1 MSYTILPLRFM
12 RWSPDEVF
20 LTNEVGEYVFL
31 SNEDF
36 SAFIAGNL
44 EPKRSLAA
52 PSVPSDSKT
61 PLSFESCSPAPFTDA
76 FTELET
82 KQFLCTGQLEV
93 VLSML
98 ATKYRSKK
106 SFLQSFTQLHMIVP
120 TLRCNSSCIYCQVSR
135 KRLTDERYDM
145 TEQTADNVI
154 KTIFAG
160 PSPIIKIEFQGGDP
174 AANFKLVQYIIEKA
188 KLVNILKKRQ
198 LDFVI
203 CTNTT
208 LLSKPQIEYLHKHH
222 VSIST
227 SLDGPHDLHNTN
239 RPLQG
244 GQDHHALLM
253 QQLELIR
260 SVYNEPECAAALMTT
275 SKHSLGHMKEIIDEY
290 VRCGFNN
297 IFLRALNPYG
307 FAKNYKEKVAYPIED
322 FVTNFIE
329 GLNYIIELNLKG
341 TFFIE
346 GYTALLLKRILT
358 PFATGFVDLQ
368 SPAGAG
374 ISCAIYDYDGRVYV
388 SDEGRM
394 MARFK
399 NYFFCL
405 GNVNSDSFE
414 QMFNGDKMHQM
425 LHDACVETLPQ
436 CAYCAFAPYC
446 GADPVRNHS
455 EQGSMVGFRPTNEG
469 CRKNMAIIRYILTLL
484 KLNNPEINRVF
495 WSWIR

>member
-12 RWSPDEVF
+12 RWSPSEVF

-31 SNEDF
+31 SNDDF
-36 SAFIAGNL
+36 DAFVQGRL
-44 EPKRSLAA
+44 ERQS
-52 PSVPSDSKT
+52 SNDQVPV
-61 PLSFESCSPAPFTDA
+61 DA

-82 KQFLCTGQLEV
+82 NHFLCTGQLDN
-93 VLSML
+93 VLAMM

-106 SFLQSFTQLHMIVP
+106 SFLQGFTQLHMIVP

-135 KRLTDERYDM
+135 KRLTDERFDM
-145 TEQTADNVI
+145 TEKTADNVI
-154 KTIFAG
+154 KTIFSG

-174 AANFKLVQYIIEKA
+174 AANFKLVQYLIEKA
-188 KLVNILKKRQ
+188 KLVNILKKRV

-208 LLSKPQIEYLHKHH
+208 LLSREQIQYLHKHN
-222 VSIST
+222 VAIST
-227 SLDGPHDLHNTN
+227 SLDGPHDLHNLN

-244 GQDHHALLM
+244 GQDHHSLLM
-253 QQLELIR
+253 QQLALIR
-260 SVYNEPECAAALMTT
+260 EIYQDPESAAALMTT
-275 SKHSLGHMKEIIDEY
+275 SKHSLGHMKDIIDEY
-290 VRCGFNN
+290 VRCGFNS

-322 FVTNFIE
+322 FVSNFIE
-329 GLNYIIELNLKG
+329 GLNYIIELNMKG
-341 TFFIE
+341 TFFVE

-399 NYFFCL
+399 DYFFCL
-405 GNVNSDSFE
+405 GNVNTDSY
-414 QMFNGDKMHQM
+414 QQLFNGEKMHQM
-425 LHDACVETLPQ
+425 LHHACVDNLPQ

-446 GADPVRNHS
+446 GADPVRNQS
-455 EQGSMVGFRPTNEG
+455 EQGSMVGFRPTNDT
-469 CRKNMAIIRYILTLL
+469 CRKNMALIRYILALL
-484 KLNNPEINRVF
+484 KRNDPDLNRVF

>member
-12 RWSPDEVF
+12 RWSPSEVF

-31 SNEDF
+31 SNDDF
-36 SAFIAGNL
+36 DAFVQGRL
-44 EPKRSLAA
+44 ERQS
-52 PSVPSDSKT
+52 SNDQVPV
-61 PLSFESCSPAPFTDA
+61 DA

-82 KQFLCTGQLEV
+82 KHFLCTGQLDN
-93 VLSML
+93 VLAMM

-106 SFLQSFTQLHMIVP
+106 SFLQGFTQLHMIVP

-135 KRLTDERYDM
+135 KRLTDERFDM
-145 TEQTADNVI
+145 TEKTADNVI

-174 AANFKLVQYIIEKA
+174 AANFKLVQYLIEKA
-188 KLVNILKKRQ
+188 KLVNILKKRV

-208 LLSKPQIEYLHKHH
+208 LLSREQIQYLHKHN
-222 VSIST
+222 VAIST
-227 SLDGPHDLHNTN
+227 SLDGSHDLHNLN

-244 GQDHHALLM
+244 GQDHHSLLM
-253 QQLELIR
+253 QQLALIR
-260 SVYNEPECAAALMTT
+260 EIYQDPESAAALMTT
-275 SKHSLGHMKEIIDEY
+275 SKHSLGHMKDIIDEY
-290 VRCGFNN
+290 VRCGFNS

-322 FVTNFIE
+322 FVSNFIE

-341 TFFIE
+341 TFFVE

-399 NYFFCL
+399 DYFFCL
-405 GNVNSDSFE
+405 GNVNTDSY
-414 QMFNGDKMHQM
+414 QQLFNGEKMHQM
-425 LHDACVETLPQ
+425 LHHACVDNLPQ

-446 GADPVRNHS
+446 GADPVRNQS
-455 EQGSMVGFRPTNEG
+455 EQGSMVGFRPTNDT
-469 CRKNMAIIRYILTLL
+469 CRKNMALIRYILALL
-484 KLNNPEINRVF
+484 KRNDPDLNRVF

>member
-1 MSYTILPLRFM
+1 MNYTILPIRFM

-20 LTNEVGEYVFL
+20 LTNEVGEYAFL
-31 SNEDF
+31 SNDDF
-36 SAFIAGNL
+36 AAFVAGRL
-44 EPKRSLAA
+44 EPNSAA
-52 PSVPSDSKT
+52 GSDAGVT
-61 PLSFESCSPAPFTDA
+61 ESGFVDA
-76 FTELET
+76 FTELEA
-82 KQFLCTGQLEV
+82 KQFLCTGQLDD
-93 VLSML
+93 VLTML

-106 SFLQSFTQLHMIVP
+106 SFLQDFTQLHMIVP

-145 TEQTADNVI
+145 TEKTADNVL

-174 AANFKLVQYIIEKA
+174 AANFPLVQYIIEKA
-188 KLVNILKKRQ
+188 KVLNILKKRV

-208 LLSKPQIEYLHKHH
+208 LFSRAQIEFLHKHN
-222 VSIST
+222 VAIST
-227 SLDGPHDLHNTN
+227 SLDGPHDLHNLN

-244 GQDHHALLM
+244 GQDHHAQLM

-322 FVTNFIE
+322 FVSNFIE

-346 GYTALLLKRILT
+346 GYTALLLRRILT
-358 PFATGFVDLQ
+358 PFSTGFVDLQ

-374 ISCAIYDYDGRVYV
+374 ISCAIYDYDGKVYV

-405 GNVNSDSFE
+405 GNVNTDSF
-414 QMFNGDKMHQM
+414 QAMFNGEKMHQM
-425 LHDACVETLPQ
+425 LHDGCLETLPQ

-446 GADPVRNHS
+446 GADPVRNQS
-455 EQGSMVGFRPTNEG
+455 EQGSMVGFRPTNDG
-469 CRKNMAIIRYILTLL
+469 CRKNMAIIRYILSLL

>member
-12 RWSPDEVF
+12 RWSPSEVF

-31 SNEDF
+31 SNDDF
-36 SAFIAGNL
+36 DAFVQGRL
-44 EPKRSLAA
+44 ERQS
-52 PSVPSDSKT
+52 SNDQVPV
-61 PLSFESCSPAPFTDA
+61 DA

-82 KQFLCTGQLEV
+82 KHFLCTGQLDN
-93 VLSML
+93 VLAMM

-106 SFLQSFTQLHMIVP
+106 SFLQGFTQLHMIVP

-135 KRLTDERYDM
+135 KRLTDERFDM
-145 TEQTADNVI
+145 TEKTADNVI

-174 AANFKLVQYIIEKA
+174 AANFKLVQYLIEKA
-188 KLVNILKKRQ
+188 KLVNILKKRV

-208 LLSKPQIEYLHKHH
+208 LLSREQIQYLHKHN
-222 VSIST
+222 VAIST
-227 SLDGPHDLHNTN
+227 SLDGSHDLHNLN

-244 GQDHHALLM
+244 GQDHHSLLM
-253 QQLELIR
+253 QQLALIR
-260 SVYNEPECAAALMTT
+260 EIYQDPESAAALMTT

-290 VRCGFNN
+290 VRCGFNS

-322 FVTNFIE
+322 FVSNFIE

-341 TFFIE
+341 TFFVE

-399 NYFFCL
+399 DYFFCL
-405 GNVNSDSFE
+405 GNVNTDSY
-414 QMFNGDKMHQM
+414 QQLFNGEKMHQM
-425 LHDACVETLPQ
+425 LHHACVDNLPQ

-446 GADPVRNHS
+446 GADPVRNQS
-455 EQGSMVGFRPTNEG
+455 EQGSMVGFRPTNDT
-469 CRKNMAIIRYILTLL
+469 CRKNMALIRYILALL
-484 KLNNPEINRVF
+484 KRNDPDLNRVF

>member
-12 RWSPDEVF
+12 RWSPSEVF

-31 SNEDF
+31 SNDDF
-36 SAFIAGNL
+36 DAFVQGRL
-44 EPKRSLAA
+44 ERQSSNDQV
-52 PSVPSDSKT
+52 SV
-61 PLSFESCSPAPFTDA
+61 DA

-82 KQFLCTGQLEV
+82 KHFLCTGQLDN
-93 VLSML
+93 VLAMM

-106 SFLQSFTQLHMIVP
+106 SFLQGFTQLHMIVP

-135 KRLTDERYDM
+135 KRLTDERFDM
-145 TEQTADNVI
+145 TEKTADNVI
-154 KTIFAG
+154 KTIFSG

-174 AANFKLVQYIIEKA
+174 AANFKLVQYLIEKA
-188 KLVNILKKRQ
+188 KLVNILKKRV

-208 LLSKPQIEYLHKHH
+208 LLSREQIQYLHKHN
-222 VSIST
+222 VAIST
-227 SLDGPHDLHNTN
+227 SLDGPHDLHNLN

-244 GQDHHALLM
+244 DQDHHRLLM
-253 QQLELIR
+253 QQLALIR
-260 SVYNEPECAAALMTT
+260 EIYQDPESAAALMTT
-275 SKHSLGHMKEIIDEY
+275 SKHSLGHIKEIIDEY
-290 VRCGFNN
+290 VRCGFNS

-322 FVTNFIE
+322 FVSNFIE

-341 TFFIE
+341 TFFVE

-399 NYFFCL
+399 DYFFCL
-405 GNVNSDSFE
+405 GNVNTDSY
-414 QMFNGDKMHQM
+414 QQLFNGEKMHQM
-425 LHDACVETLPQ
+425 LHHACVDNLPQ

-446 GADPVRNHS
+446 GADPVRNQS
-455 EQGSMVGFRPTNEG
+455 EQGSMVGFRPTNDT
-469 CRKNMAIIRYILTLL
+469 CRKNMALIRYILALL
-484 KLNNPEINRVF
+484 KRNDPDLNRVF

>member
-12 RWSPDEVF
+12 RWSPSEVF

-36 SAFIAGNL
+36 DAFVQGRL
-44 EPKRSLAA
+44 ERQS
-52 PSVPSDSKT
+52 SNDQVPVDT
-61 PLSFESCSPAPFTDA
+61 

-82 KQFLCTGQLEV
+82 KHFLCTDQLDN
-93 VLSML
+93 VLAMM

-106 SFLQSFTQLHMIVP
+106 SFLQGFTQLHMIVP

-135 KRLTDERYDM
+135 KRLTDERFDM
-145 TEQTADNVI
+145 TEKTADNVI
-154 KTIFAG
+154 KTIFSG

-174 AANFKLVQYIIEKA
+174 AANFKLVQYLIEKA
-188 KLVNILKKRQ
+188 KLVNILKKRV

-208 LLSKPQIEYLHKHH
+208 LLSREQIQYLHKHN
-222 VSIST
+222 VAIST
-227 SLDGPHDLHNTN
+227 SLDGPHDLHNLN

-244 GQDHHALLM
+244 GQDHHSLLM
-253 QQLELIR
+253 QQLALIR
-260 SVYNEPECAAALMTT
+260 EIYQDPESAAALMTT
-275 SKHSLGHMKEIIDEY
+275 SKHSLGHMKDIIDEY
-290 VRCGFNN
+290 VRCGFNS

-322 FVTNFIE
+322 FVSNFIE

-341 TFFIE
+341 TFFVE
-346 GYTALLLKRILT
+346 GYTTLLLKRILT

-399 NYFFCL
+399 DYFFCL
-405 GNVNSDSFE
+405 GNVNTDSY
-414 QMFNGDKMHQM
+414 QQLFNGEKMHQM
-425 LHDACVETLPQ
+425 LHHACVDNLPQ

-446 GADPVRNHS
+446 GADPVRNQS
-455 EQGSMVGFRPTNEG
+455 EQGSMVGFRPTNDT
-469 CRKNMAIIRYILTLL
+469 CRKNMALIRYILALL
-484 KLNNPEINRVF
+484 KRNDPDLNRVF

>member
-12 RWSPDEVF
+12 RWSPSEVF

-36 SAFIAGNL
+36 NAFVQGRL
-44 EPKRSLAA
+44 ERQS
-52 PSVPSDSKT
+52 SNDQVPV
-61 PLSFESCSPAPFTDA
+61 DA

-82 KQFLCTGQLEV
+82 KQFLCTGQLDD
-93 VLSML
+93 VLTMM

-106 SFLQSFTQLHMIVP
+106 SFLQGFTQLHMIVP

-135 KRLTDERYDM
+135 KRLTDERFDM
-145 TEQTADNVI
+145 TEKTADNVI

-174 AANFKLVQYIIEKA
+174 AANFKLVQYLIEKA
-188 KLVNILKKRQ
+188 KLVNILKKRV

-208 LLSKPQIEYLHKHH
+208 LLSREQIQYLHKHN
-222 VSIST
+222 VAIST
-227 SLDGPHDLHNTN
+227 SLDGPHDLHNLN

-244 GQDHHALLM
+244 GQDHHSLLM
-253 QQLELIR
+253 QQLALIR
-260 SVYNEPECAAALMTT
+260 EIYQDPESAAALMTT
-275 SKHSLGHMKEIIDEY
+275 SKHSLGHMKDIIDEY
-290 VRCGFNN
+290 VRCGFNS

-322 FVTNFIE
+322 FVSNFIE

-341 TFFIE
+341 TFFVE

-399 NYFFCL
+399 DYFFCL
-405 GNVNSDSFE
+405 GNVNTDSY
-414 QMFNGDKMHQM
+414 QQLFNGEKMHQM
-425 LHDACVETLPQ
+425 LHHACVDSKDLWW
-436 CAYCAFAPYC
+436 AL
-446 GADPVRNHS
+446 DR
-455 EQGSMVGFRPTNEG
+455 
-469 CRKNMAIIRYILTLL
+469 LTTPAGKIWL
-484 KLNNPEINRVF
+484 
-495 WSWIR
+495 

>member
-12 RWSPDEVF
+12 RWSPSEVF

-31 SNEDF
+31 SNDDF
-36 SAFIAGNL
+36 DAFVQGRL
-44 EPKRSLAA
+44 ERQS
-52 PSVPSDSKT
+52 SNDQVPV
-61 PLSFESCSPAPFTDA
+61 DA

-82 KQFLCTGQLEV
+82 KHFLCTGQLDN
-93 VLSML
+93 VLAMM

-106 SFLQSFTQLHMIVP
+106 SFLQGFTQLHMIVP

-135 KRLTDERYDM
+135 KRLTDERFDM
-145 TEQTADNVI
+145 TEKTADNVI

-174 AANFKLVQYIIEKA
+174 AANFKLVQYLIEKA
-188 KLVNILKKRQ
+188 KLVNILKKRV

-208 LLSKPQIEYLHKHH
+208 LLSREQIQYLHKHN
-222 VSIST
+222 VAIST
-227 SLDGPHDLHNTN
+227 SLDGPHDLHNLN

-244 GQDHHALLM
+244 GQDHHSLLM
-253 QQLELIR
+253 QQLALIR
-260 SVYNEPECAAALMTT
+260 EIYQDPESAAALMTT
-275 SKHSLGHMKEIIDEY
+275 SKHSLGHMKDIIDEY
-290 VRCGFNN
+290 VRCGFNS

-322 FVTNFIE
+322 FVSNFIE

-341 TFFIE
+341 TFFVE

-399 NYFFCL
+399 DYFFCL
-405 GNVNSDSFE
+405 GNVNTDSY
-414 QMFNGDKMHQM
+414 QQLFNGEKMHQM
-425 LHDACVETLPQ
+425 LHHACVDNLPQ

-446 GADPVRNHS
+446 GADPVRNQS
-455 EQGSMVGFRPTNEG
+455 EQGSMVGFRPTNDT
-469 CRKNMAIIRYILTLL
+469 CRKNMALIRYILALL
-484 KLNNPEINRVF
+484 KRNDPDLNRVF

>member
-12 RWSPDEVF
+12 RWSPSEVF

-31 SNEDF
+31 SNDDF
-36 SAFIAGNL
+36 DAFVQGRL
-44 EPKRSLAA
+44 ERQS
-52 PSVPSDSKT
+52 SNDQVPV
-61 PLSFESCSPAPFTDA
+61 DA

-82 KQFLCTGQLEV
+82 KHFLCTGQLDN
-93 VLSML
+93 VLAMM

-106 SFLQSFTQLHMIVP
+106 SFLQGFTQLHMIVP

-135 KRLTDERYDM
+135 KRLTDERFDM
-145 TEQTADNVI
+145 TEKTADNVI

-174 AANFKLVQYIIEKA
+174 AANFKLVQYLIEKA
-188 KLVNILKKRQ
+188 KLVNILKKRV

-208 LLSKPQIEYLHKHH
+208 LLSREQIQYLHKHN
-222 VSIST
+222 VAIST
-227 SLDGPHDLHNTN
+227 SLDGPHDLHNLN

-244 GQDHHALLM
+244 GQDHHSLLM
-253 QQLELIR
+253 QQLALIR
-260 SVYNEPECAAALMTT
+260 EIYQDPESAAALMTT
-275 SKHSLGHMKEIIDEY
+275 SKHSLGHMKDIIDEY
-290 VRCGFNN
+290 VRCGFNS

-322 FVTNFIE
+322 FVSNFIE

-341 TFFIE
+341 TFFVE
-346 GYTALLLKRILT
+346 GYTTLLLKRILT

-399 NYFFCL
+399 DYFFCL
-405 GNVNSDSFE
+405 GNVNTDSY
-414 QMFNGDKMHQM
+414 QQLFNGEKMHQM
-425 LHDACVETLPQ
+425 LHHACVDNLPQ

-446 GADPVRNHS
+446 GADPVRNQS
-455 EQGSMVGFRPTNEG
+455 EQGSMVGFRPTNDT
-469 CRKNMAIIRYILTLL
+469 CRKNMALIRYILALL
-484 KLNNPEINRVF
+484 KRNDPDLNRVF

>member
-12 RWSPDEVF
+12 RWSPSEVF

-36 SAFIAGNL
+36 DAFVQGRL
-44 EPKRSLAA
+44 ERHS
-52 PSVPSDSKT
+52 SNDQVPV
-61 PLSFESCSPAPFTDA
+61 DA

-82 KQFLCTGQLEV
+82 KHFICTGQLDN
-93 VLSML
+93 VLAMM

-106 SFLQSFTQLHMIVP
+106 SFLQGFTQLHMIVP

-135 KRLTDERYDM
+135 KRLTDERFDM
-145 TEQTADNVI
+145 TEKTADNII

-174 AANFKLVQYIIEKA
+174 AANFKLVQYLIEKA
-188 KLVNILKKRQ
+188 KLVNILKKRV

-208 LLSKPQIEYLHKHH
+208 LLSREQLQYLHKHN
-222 VSIST
+222 VAIST
-227 SLDGPHDLHNTN
+227 SLDGPHDLHNLN

-244 GQDHHALLM
+244 GQDQHSLLM
-253 QQLELIR
+253 QQLALIR
-260 SVYNEPECAAALMTT
+260 EIYQDPESAAALMTT

-290 VRCGFNN
+290 VRCGFNS

-322 FVTNFIE
+322 FVSNFIE

-341 TFFIE
+341 TFFVE

-399 NYFFCL
+399 DYFFCL
-405 GNVNSDSFE
+405 GNVNTDSYQ
-414 QMFNGDKMHQM
+414 QMFNGEKMHQM
-425 LHDACVETLPQ
+425 LHHACVDNLPQ

-446 GADPVRNHS
+446 GADPVRNQS
-455 EQGSMVGFRPTNEG
+455 EQGSMVGFRPTNDT
-469 CRKNMAIIRYILTLL
+469 CRKNMALIRYILALL
-484 KLNNPEINRVF
+484 KRNDPDLNRVF
-495 WSWIR
+495 WSWIC

>member
-12 RWSPDEVF
+12 RWSPSEVF

-36 SAFIAGNL
+36 DAFVQGRL
-44 EPKRSLAA
+44 ERQS
-52 PSVPSDSKT
+52 SNDQVPV
-61 PLSFESCSPAPFTDA
+61 DA

-82 KQFLCTGQLEV
+82 KHFICTGQLDD
-93 VLSML
+93 VLTMM

-106 SFLQSFTQLHMIVP
+106 SFLQGFTQLHMIVP

-135 KRLTDERYDM
+135 KRLTDERFDM
-145 TEQTADNVI
+145 TEKTADNVI
-154 KTIFAG
+154 KTIFSG

-174 AANFKLVQYIIEKA
+174 AANFKLVQYLIEKA
-188 KLVNILKKRQ
+188 KLVNILKKRV

-208 LLSKPQIEYLHKHH
+208 LLSREQIQYLHKHN
-222 VSIST
+222 VAIST
-227 SLDGPHDLHNTN
+227 SLDGPHDLHNLN

-244 GQDHHALLM
+244 GQDHHSLLM
-253 QQLELIR
+253 QQLALIR
-260 SVYNEPECAAALMTT
+260 EIYQDPESAAALMTT
-275 SKHSLGHMKEIIDEY
+275 SKHSLGHMKDIIDEY
-290 VRCGFNN
+290 VRCGFNS

-322 FVTNFIE
+322 FVSNFIE

-341 TFFIE
+341 TFFVE
-346 GYTALLLKRILT
+346 GYTTLLLKRILT

-399 NYFFCL
+399 DYFFCL
-405 GNVNSDSFE
+405 GNVNTDSY
-414 QMFNGDKMHQM
+414 QQLFNGEKMHQM
-425 LHDACVETLPQ
+425 LHHACVDNLPQ

-446 GADPVRNHS
+446 GADPVRNQS
-455 EQGSMVGFRPTNEG
+455 EQGSMVGFRPTNDT
-469 CRKNMAIIRYILTLL
+469 CRKNMALIRYILALL
-484 KLNNPEINRVF
+484 KRNDPDLNRVF

>member
-12 RWSPDEVF
+12 RWSPSEVF

-36 SAFIAGNL
+36 DAFVQGRL
-44 EPKRSLAA
+44 ERQS
-52 PSVPSDSKT
+52 SNDQVPV
-61 PLSFESCSPAPFTDA
+61 DA

-82 KQFLCTGQLEV
+82 KHFLCTDQLDN
-93 VLSML
+93 VLAMM

-106 SFLQSFTQLHMIVP
+106 SFLQGFTQLHMIVP

-135 KRLTDERYDM
+135 KRLTDERFDM
-145 TEQTADNVI
+145 TEKTADNVI
-154 KTIFAG
+154 KTIFSG

-174 AANFKLVQYIIEKA
+174 AANFNLVQYLIEKA
-188 KLVNILKKRQ
+188 KLVNILKKRV

-208 LLSKPQIEYLHKHH
+208 LLSREQIQYLHKHN
-222 VSIST
+222 VAIST
-227 SLDGPHDLHNTN
+227 SLDGPHDLHNLN

-244 GQDHHALLM
+244 GQDHHSLLM
-253 QQLELIR
+253 QQLALIR
-260 SVYNEPECAAALMTT
+260 EIYQDPESAAALMTT
-275 SKHSLGHMKEIIDEY
+275 SKHSLGHMKDIIDEY
-290 VRCGFNN
+290 VRCGFNS

-322 FVTNFIE
+322 FVSNFIE

-341 TFFIE
+341 TFFVE
-346 GYTALLLKRILT
+346 GYTTLLLKRILT

-399 NYFFCL
+399 DYFFCL
-405 GNVNSDSFE
+405 GNVNTDSY
-414 QMFNGDKMHQM
+414 QQLFNGEKMHQM
-425 LHDACVETLPQ
+425 LHHACVDNLPQ

-446 GADPVRNHS
+446 GADPVRNQS
-455 EQGSMVGFRPTNEG
+455 EQGSMEGFRPTNDT
-469 CRKNMAIIRYILTLL
+469 CRKNMALIRYILALL
-484 KLNNPEINRVF
+484 KRNDPDLNRVF